1 MRKLIFAALLLTALI
16 RAQDPA
22 GNPEAGKRLYMK
34 NGCYQCHGTV
44 GQGTI
49 AGARIGPPPL
59 SVQGVIRYVR
69 RPAGQM
75 PAFTDMCNC
84 EEQVQAGVLG
94 FRPPDLPWRGRARS
108 MAFRAPRRPGVVP
121 PLGIEPR
128 TSRST
133 IWRSNQLS

>member
-1 MRKLIFAALLLTALI
+1 MQKLLLAALLLTALVL
-16 RAQDPA
+16 AQDPA

-59 SVQGVIRYVR
+59 SAQGLIHYVR

-75 PAFTDMCNC
+75 PAFTEKVMSDQ
-84 EEQVQAGVLG
+84 ELTDVYAFLKTI
-94 FRPPDLPWRGRARS
+94 PPPKPSKDIPLLNDLRGK
-108 MAFRAPRRPGVVP
+108 
-121 PLGIEPR
+121 
-128 TSRST
+128 
-133 IWRSNQLS
+133 

>member
-1 MRKLIFAALLLTALI
+1 MQKLLLAALLLTALV

-22 GNPEAGKRLYMK
+22 GNAEAGKRLYMK

-59 SVQGVIRYVR
+59 SAQGLIRYVR

-75 PAFTDMCNC
+75 PAFTEKVMPDQ
-84 EEQVQAGVLG
+84 ELTDVYAFLKTI
-94 FRPPDLPWRGRARS
+94 PPPKPSKDIPLLNDLRGK
-108 MAFRAPRRPGVVP
+108 
-121 PLGIEPR
+121 
-128 TSRST
+128 
-133 IWRSNQLS
+133 

>member
-1 MRKLIFAALLLTALI
+1 MRKILVGGILLAALV
-16 RAQDPA
+16 RAQDSA
-22 GNPEAGKRLYMK
+22 GGPEAGKRLYMK

-75 PAFTDMCNC
+75 PAFTEKVMPDR
-84 EEQVQAGVLG
+84 ELIDVYAYLKTI
-94 FRPPDLPWRGRARS
+94 PPPKPAKDVPLLNDLRGK
-108 MAFRAPRRPGVVP
+108 
-121 PLGIEPR
+121 
-128 TSRST
+128 
-133 IWRSNQLS
+133 